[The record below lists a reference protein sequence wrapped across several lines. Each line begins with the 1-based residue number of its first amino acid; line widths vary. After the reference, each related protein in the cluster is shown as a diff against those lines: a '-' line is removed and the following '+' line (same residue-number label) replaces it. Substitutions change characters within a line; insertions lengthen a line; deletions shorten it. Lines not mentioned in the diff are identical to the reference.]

1 MSERGAGGGLVT
13 AELVR
18 LGLPSTDHL
27 TAVREAGRLLVEA
40 GCVRPE
46 YVDGMLAREAT
57 MSTYLGNGV
66 AMPHGDFGARDLVLR
81 VGICVLQYPEGI
93 AWGPGEHARL
103 VVGLAATEEEHLG
116 VLMNLAEIIEDE
128 ATATELATTTS
139 VEAIV
144 ERLTRP
150 VEDLD
155 DDDG

>member
-1 MSERGAGGGLVT
+1 MGEGGTVPGLVT
-13 AELVR
+13 PDLVR

-27 TAVREAGRLLVEA
+27 AAVREAGRLLVEA

-81 VGICVLQYPEGI
+81 VGICVLQYPDGI
-93 AWGPGEHARL
+93 AWGPGERATL
-103 VVGLAATEEEHLG
+103 VVGLAATEEEHLT
-116 VLMNLAEIIEDE
+116 VLMNLAEVIQDE
-128 ATATELATTTS
+128 ATAADLATTTS
-139 VEAIV
+139 VDTIV

-150 VEDLD
+150 VDDLD
-155 DDDG
+155 DDT

>member
-1 MSERGAGGGLVT
+1 VGEGGTVPGLVT
-13 AELVR
+13 PDMVR

-27 TAVREAGRLLVEA
+27 AAVREAGRLLVEA

-81 VGICVLQYPEGI
+81 VGICVLQYPDGI
-93 AWGPGEHARL
+93 AWGPGERATL
-103 VVGLAATEEEHLG
+103 VVGLAATEEEHLT
-116 VLMNLAEIIEDE
+116 VLMNLAEVIQDE
-128 ATATELATTTS
+128 ATAADLATTTS
-139 VEAIV
+139 VDTIV

-150 VEDLD
+150 VDDLD
-155 DDDG
+155 DDT